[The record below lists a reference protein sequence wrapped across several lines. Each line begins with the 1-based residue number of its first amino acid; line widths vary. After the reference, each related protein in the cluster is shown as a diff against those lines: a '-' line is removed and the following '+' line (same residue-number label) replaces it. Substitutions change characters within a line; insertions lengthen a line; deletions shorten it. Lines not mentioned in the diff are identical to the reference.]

1 MLPSE
6 YGLSAYSPES
16 YVAIAVEDLIEKAG
30 KEAIHAAGVPSK
42 EYLGMLA
49 LYAIRRST
57 LLLSDEKQTGS
68 KIFKLANETF
78 DPFNMRDNLTNHTF
92 ASASHVYKVRN
103 LWTHK
108 DEAASD
114 KVRKVV
120 IPAHDVVVYRLSY

>member
-30 KEAIHAAGVPSK
+30 KEAIHAAGMPSK

-57 LLLSDEKQTGS
+57 LLLSDEKQTS
-68 KIFKLANETF
+68 SQTFKLASETF
-78 DPFNMRDNLTNHTF
+78 DPFNMSDNLIRCLTNLLT
-92 ASASHVYKVRN
+92 K
-103 LWTHK
+103 
-108 DEAASD
+108 E
-114 KVRKVV
+114 
-120 IPAHDVVVYRLSY
+120 

>member
-30 KEAIHAAGVPSK
+30 KEAIHATGMPSK

-49 LYAIRRST
+49 LYAIRRSA

-78 DPFNMRDNLTNHTF
+78 DPFNMSDNLIRCLTDLLT
-92 ASASHVYKVRN
+92 K
-103 LWTHK
+103 
-108 DEAASD
+108 E
-114 KVRKVV
+114 
-120 IPAHDVVVYRLSY
+120 

>member
-6 YGLSAYSPES
+6 YGLSAYSPEA

-30 KEAIHAAGVPSK
+30 KEAIHAAGAPSK

-68 KIFKLANETF
+68 KTFKLANETF
-78 DPFNMRDNLTNHTF
+78 DPFNMSDNLIRCLTDLLT
-92 ASASHVYKVRN
+92 K
-103 LWTHK
+103 
-108 DEAASD
+108 E
-114 KVRKVV
+114 
-120 IPAHDVVVYRLSY
+120 